1 MESKERIL
9 KAAIE
14 LMTEKGEITIREVT
28 ERAGVNVA
36 SINYYFGNKNN
47 LLKVIEEHF
56 SNILFDFQ
64 QSFLGDEN
72 ATPKQKIINW
82 ALGLM
87 EYMIKYPAIIP
98 LIVSLV
104 NDDKK
109 YSPAIVEKIYMNVD
123 IMKNI
128 CMLIALE
135 TGIYDEKIIGFKYTQ
150 IFSGIVGPIINE
162 VLNNLYNQKLPSQLN
177 TKEIRREYVE
187 NLVET
192 ILK

>member
-1 MESKERIL
+1 MEAKDRIL

-14 LMTEKGEITIREVT
+14 LMMENGEITTREVT

-56 SNILFDFQ
+56 SNILLELQ
-64 QSFLGDEN
+64 ESLLCDEN
-72 ATPKQKIINW
+72 SKPREKLKKW

-87 EYMIKYPAIIP
+87 EYMLKYPAIIP

-104 NDDKK
+104 NEDKK
-109 YSPAIVEKIYMNVD
+109 YSPKIVEKIYMNVD
-123 IMKNI
+123 IIKEI
-128 CMLIALE
+128 SILISIE
-135 TGIYDEKIIGFKYTQ
+135 TGIVNPKLVGFKYTQ
-150 IFSGIVGPIINE
+150 IFSGIMGPIINE
-162 VLNNLYNQKLPSQLN
+162 LLNSLYSQGIPSQLN
-177 TKEIRREYVE
+177 TEELRKEYVD
-187 NLVET
+187 NLVDT